1 MANNSIQSAVAIAD
15 AHVVSDKHC
24 GRGFYQ
30 RLARR
35 ARIFPSNKNGGPNEK
50 KAFKRLFQA
59 IVASHKRLFGAGA
72 KEKKSHQSGR
82 IF

>member
-15 AHVVSDKHC
+15 AHLVSDKHC

-30 RLARR
+30 RLAQQ
-35 ARIFPSNKNGGPNEK
+35 ACIFPSNKNGRPKEK
-50 KAFKRLFQA
+50 KVFKGLFQA

-72 KEKKSHQSGR
+72 KKKKSHQSGR